1 MHGFSF
7 SLFLHFCTF
16 VRFFRTIGKIART
29 AKSRL
34 HTEKNIINRYLQE
47 QACAIDLLAVDVK
60 QAGDHP
66 LVPLG
71 SVNSSSTADKVVFPE
86 LTKGNSKREKI
97 NSSHVRQRS
106 LVPMLGPELCDRNKH
121 NGAVHLCRRTTRRIR
136 IGAWKFSCGDVDDE
150 SDSDDENPGSSS
162 LTRTCSSWFSI
173 RAGNVPLFM
182 QREKEILVE
191 KGNPPDVVEDLL
203 AARAKQLLYGMFF
216 GFIELQLLQWEPGD
230 RWFQLGHC
238 VLFRRLELPAAGQLD
253 LIDTGHALKWIP
265 GYDRDSDKPLYNS
278 PIEYVQLKH
287 VEGMVAVAPHV
298 EWIPDSVPARAPTAK
313 PTRKM
318 HVMPL
323 HI

>member
-1 MHGFSF
+1 MRFAAFQQMHGFLF
-7 SLFLHFCTF
+7 SLFLHLCTF

-71 SVNSSSTADKVVFPE
+71 SVNSSSTSDKVVFPE

-182 QREKEILVE
+182 QRENQILVE
-191 KGNPPDVVEDLL
+191 KGNPPDVVKGLL
-203 AARAKQLLYGMFF
+203 AARAK
-216 GFIELQLLQWEPGD
+216 
-230 RWFQLGHC
+230 
-238 VLFRRLELPAAGQLD
+238 
-253 LIDTGHALKWIP
+253 
-265 GYDRDSDKPLYNS
+265 
-278 PIEYVQLKH
+278 
-287 VEGMVAVAPHV
+287 
-298 EWIPDSVPARAPTAK
+298 
-313 PTRKM
+313 RKM